1 MDEFSTEDEQV
12 EEIRK
17 WWSENWKQVIG
28 GLVVGLAL
36 IFGWRSWTTAQR
48 VTAEQASIQYELLQ
62 SAVDADDMAA
72 AEGIVA
78 VLEENYSGTP
88 YLQQAYLAM
97 ARMRAENGDLDGAA
111 SMLESALAAKDK
123 ELASVARLRLARL
136 RLQQG
141 EFDAALEL
149 LDAGSA
155 GPFAGLY
162 ADVRGDALVAAGRE
176 EDARLAYEAALA
188 VENESLVNRE
198 LVEMKLAT
206 LSASESEPVAGD
218 GG

>member
-36 IFGWRSWTTAQR
+36 IFGWRGWTSAQQ
-48 VTAEQASIQYELLQ
+48 VTAERASVQYELLQ
-62 SAVDADDMAA
+62 AAVDANDIAS

-78 VLEENYSGTP
+78 VLEENYAKTP
-88 YLQQAYLAM
+88 YLQQAYLAL
-97 ARMRAENGDLDGAA
+97 ARMRVESGDLDGAA
-111 SMLESALAAKDK
+111 TMLESSLDAKDK
-123 ELASVARLRLARL
+123 ELARVARLRLAKI

-141 EFDAALEL
+141 EFDAALQL
-149 LDAGSA
+149 LDGRTD

-162 ADVRGDALVAAGRE
+162 ADVRGDVLAAAGRNAE
-176 EDARLAYEAALA
+176 ARQAYEDALAIDN
-188 VENESLVNRE
+188 ENLVNRE
-198 LVEMKLAT
+198 FVEMKLAM
-206 LSASESEPVAGD
+206 LSTPAGEPLTGD
-218 GG
+218 DG